1 MPFSL
6 ELPMNTPDW
15 TDVGSGVRESPQAIK
30 ALSQRRCAS
39 LNAAISG
46 LR

>member
-15 TDVGSGVRESPQAIK
+15 TDVGSGVRESYEAMMLFSHVRW
-30 ALSQRRCAS
+30 ASFSTSRSGRR
-39 LNAAISG
+39 
-46 LR
+46 